1 MNERVKAWMESLSPD
16 VKAKASSIRRC
27 ILSYDSHIN
36 EGWSYGMPS
45 YKIKKTFLEKYG
57 VENSFQNEKVKQKIK
72 NTNLEKYGVKNPSQ
86 CEE

>member
-45 YKIKKTFLEKYG
+45 YKIKKTFFILMCIKDILDYILII
-57 VENSFQNEKVKQKIK
+57 KQ
-72 NTNLEKYGVKNPSQ
+72 
-86 CEE
+86 